1 MIDLGPLHAATRDLH
16 HAVEQT
22 AFGQAMASGQVSEQ
36 AWTDWLQALRV
47 LHMRVDPFAA
57 PVLRRA
63 DEVMDDIIEMH
74 GRGFKPRLLLSPQRF
89 VDQANDEQFCLG
101 AVYVLGGAHVM
112 GGALI
117 AKRVAG
123 RLPTAHLVYNDGDRR
138 EAVAAVKALRDRNE
152 LAAAARACF
161 SVLIDIG
168 NEIEARGL

>member
-1 MIDLGPLHAATRDLH
+1 VADLGPLHAATRDLH

-47 LHMRVDPFAA
+47 LHMRVDAFAPPA
-57 PVLRRA
+57 LRRA
-63 DEVMDDIIEMH
+63 REVMDDLVEMH
-74 GRGFKPRLLLSPQRF
+74 GRGFRPRLLHAPQCF
-89 VDQANDEQFCLG
+89 LGEIQDEHAGLG

-117 AKRVAG
+117 ARRLNG
-123 RLPTAHLVYNDGDRR
+123 RLPTAHLSYNDNDRR
-138 EAVAAVKALRDRNE
+138 DAVAAVKALRGRDE

-161 SVLIDIG
+161 MALLNIS
-168 NEIEARGL
+168 NEINPT

>member
-1 MIDLGPLHAATRDLH
+1 MTTLGALHAATRDLH

-22 AFGQAMASGQVSEQ
+22 AFGQAMASGQISEQ

-47 LHMRVDPFAA
+47 LHTRVDPFAP

-63 DEVMDDIIEMH
+63 DEVMQDIVEMH
-74 GRGFKPRLLLSPQRF
+74 GRGLKPRLLLSPQKFIERA
-89 VDQANDEQFCLG
+89 DDEQSCLG

-123 RLPTAHLVYNDGDRR
+123 RLPTAHLVYNDDGRR
-138 EAVAAVKALRDRNE
+138 VAVAAVKELRDRDE
-152 LAAAARACF
+152 LAPAARACF
-161 SVLIDIG
+161 AALIEIG